1 MKGVQDFYNETAP
14 DWADKWYEDTSL
26 IPYLKEF
33 FSFLPNNPRVLDLCC
48 GAGYESMR
56 MASLGAEVVGLD
68 FSAES
73 INVAKTR
80 NPNIKF
86 INEDMLNDY
95 SYIGKFNGCAVIAGL
110 VHLTED
116 KLNMAFQRISSVL
129 YDNGYL
135 FIVVEDGQGKNS
147 ESSFVNIN
155 GIDYDRDFY
164 RHSLNTLIASS
175 KNIFKYIKEINLDND
190 PLWKYYIF
198 KKEVV

>member
-116 KLNMAFQRISSVL
+116 KLNMAFQRIFSVL
-129 YDNGYL
+129 YDNSYL